1 MNKVTRFISAVSA
14 LMAISVSCAKQ
25 ELPVSTFK
33 MDSTA
38 IVVPA
43 GGGIC
48 SVPYQVASSDAGNA
62 EVIRMAG
69 EYTYDEEKGLI
80 YLYDDSNTMEM
91 YHKDVV
97 ISLKKDVLETVS
109 FQYNGKDRY
118 RSYDGA

>member
-48 SVPYQVASSDAGNA
+48 SVPYQVASSDAG
-62 EVIRMAG
+62 
-69 EYTYDEEKGLI
+69 
-80 YLYDDSNTMEM
+80 
-91 YHKDVV
+91 
-97 ISLKKDVLETVS
+97 ETVEAVS
-109 FQYNGKDRY
+109 PQNWVNGFDY
-118 RSYDGA
+118 SVDGVIHRRQEYHNHSALWQPDHFSACEPI